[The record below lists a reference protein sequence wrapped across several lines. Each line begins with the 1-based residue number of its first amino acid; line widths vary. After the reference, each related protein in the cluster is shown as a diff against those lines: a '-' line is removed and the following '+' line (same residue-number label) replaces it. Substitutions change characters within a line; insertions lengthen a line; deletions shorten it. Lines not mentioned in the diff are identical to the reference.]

1 MIRTRAATAKDTP
14 GEGPDVGRPAAEEW
28 AHKAYPASDIPFG
41 AQVDALRSF
50 QHLNATYR
58 ASLPTLGPND
68 VGVNPWTSVGPS
80 KAEYP
85 DVLTFFGADY
95 TAAGRTTA
103 LAIRQP
109 CSAENCT
116 LFVGAAGG
124 GIWRTTNALGAAGTQ
139 NWQFISGSFGSNAI
153 GVMSW
158 EPDNRL
164 YVGTGEPHASGD
176 SEAGLGIWKSGDRG
190 DTWTHLP
197 SITHTNC
204 VANGD
209 YTGDAFAGRAIS
221 EITTEPGNPQSI
233 WVSSTRAVRGV
244 ASVTG
249 NATSTPPPP
258 RPPFGLFHS
267 TDGGQ
272 TFNFVWDGN
281 GTLRG
286 VSRVALDP
294 SNPNIIYAT
303 AVLAGHLALRQRRRH
318 LDADQGAAA
327 PAERRQRG
335 PRGDR
340 RHEAVERQHAA
351 IPGPGRFRP
360 GRR

>member
-1 MIRTRAATAKDTP
+1 MTHHSPPSPTAT
-14 GEGPDVGRPAAEEW
+14 
-28 AHKAYPASDIPFG
+28 
-41 AQVDALRSF
+41 
-50 QHLNATYR
+50 
-58 ASLPTLGPND
+58 
-68 VGVNPWTSVGPS
+68 
-80 KAEYP
+80 
-85 DVLTFFGADY
+85 
-95 TAAGRTTA
+95 
-103 LAIRQP
+103 
-109 CSAENCT
+109 
-116 LFVGAAGG
+116 
-124 GIWRTTNALGAAGTQ
+124 
-139 NWQFISGSFGSNAI
+139 
-153 GVMSW
+153 
-158 EPDNRL
+158 
-164 YVGTGEPHASGD
+164 
-176 SEAGLGIWKSGDRG
+176 
-190 DTWTHLP
+190 
-197 SITHTNC
+197 
-204 VANGD
+204 

-244 ASVTG
+244 SSVTG

-281 GTLRG
+281 GTLPWHQPRRTRSEQPQHP
-286 VSRVALDP
+286 VR
-294 SNPNIIYAT
+294 N

-340 RHEAVERQHAA
+340 RHEAVKRQHAA

-360 GRR
+360 GAGEPPAEVWRTDNAQHATTTSGWINLTTNRTSNYCTGQCWYDNFVVTPRGHPNWVYVGGSYLYADTDSPATAAPSCTPRTPARRGAT

>member
-1 MIRTRAATAKDTP
+1 
-14 GEGPDVGRPAAEEW
+14 
-28 AHKAYPASDIPFG
+28 
-41 AQVDALRSF
+41 
-50 QHLNATYR
+50 
-58 ASLPTLGPND
+58 
-68 VGVNPWTSVGPS
+68 
-80 KAEYP
+80 
-85 DVLTFFGADY
+85 
-95 TAAGRTTA
+95 
-103 LAIRQP
+103 
-109 CSAENCT
+109 
-116 LFVGAAGG
+116 
-124 GIWRTTNALGAAGTQ
+124 
-139 NWQFISGSFGSNAI
+139 
-153 GVMSW
+153 MSW

-176 SEAGLGIWKSGDRG
+176 SEAGLGIWRSGDRG
-190 DTWTHLP
+190 NTWTHLP
-197 SITHTNC
+197 SITHTNS

-258 RPPFGLFHS
+258 RPPIGLYHS

-281 GTLRG
+281 GSIRG
-286 VSRVALDP
+286 VSRVAIDP

-303 AVLAGHLALRQRRRH
+303 PYSQGTWRSDNGGVTF
-318 LDADQGAAA
+318 DADQGAAG
-327 PAERRQRG
+327 PAEHRQRG
-335 PRGDR
+335 PSGDR

-351 IPGPGRFRP
+351 IPGAGRFRP